1 MQLLKRIVWLNLVLL
16 FFTVPIHAQ
25 NIILKQTNQSG
36 IYKNGETIQLK
47 VYLRKQLAD
56 SFFISIRRNYQP
68 IAEKKAFANTG
79 DTLMVFSETAKGP
92 SSLIFEATTSKD
104 TASIGLVTE
113 PEKFT
118 VSTLRPADFDSF
130 WASEKSKLKAL
141 PIQIKSNTVAEIEK
155 GYTIENMEINC
166 TGPKPVRGY
175 YAKPNNARVG
185 SLPIVLFVHAAGVS
199 GNWCRS
205 EPAIALRYA
214 KMGNGAICFDL
225 NAHGMLT
232 AQSDAYYQDLE
243 KGELFNYAQSGLE
256 DRSTV
261 YFRGMYLRLLRT
273 IEFLTQ
279 QPEWDGKRILVIGE
293 SQGGGQALAAAG
305 LDKRVTAVV
314 ASVPAMCDWGRTLQA
329 SKGGWPNPFSTK
341 NDQAKMLRTLPYY
354 DAAHLLKG
362 STATIVTEIGLID
375 FTCSSESIYA
385 AINQSAGEKKVYAVP
400 FRAHHMLQPAYKEFW
415 YSTVTKPKEA
425 FIKDY
430 LR

>member
-1 MQLLKRIVWLNLVLL
+1 MLNLKRILWINLILL
-16 FFTVPIHAQ
+16 FSIETISAQ
-25 NIILKQTNQSG
+25 NLYLKQSNESG
-36 IYKNGETIQLK
+36 VYKNGEPIQLK
-47 VYLRKQLAD
+47 ALISKHLSD
-56 SFFISIRRNYQP
+56 SIFFSIRRNYQQ
-68 IAEKKAFANTG
+68 IAEKRRFVNTG
-79 DTLMVFSETAKGP
+79 DTLTLFLEPAKGP
-92 SSLIFEATTSKD
+92 SSIIFEITTKKD
-104 TASIGLVTE
+104 TVSIGLVIE

-118 VSTLRPADFDSF
+118 VSTSRPADFDTY
-130 WASEKSKLKAL
+130 WAEEKKQLAAL
-141 PIQIKSNTVAEIEK
+141 PIQIKSNEIAEIEK
-155 GYTIENMEINC
+155 GYSIFNMEINC

-175 YAKPNNARVG
+175 YAKPQNARSG

-232 AQSDAYYQDLE
+232 AQSDTYYQELE
-243 KGELFNYAQSGLE
+243 KGELLNYSQTGLE

-305 LDKRVTAVV
+305 LDKRVSAVV
-314 ASVPAMCDWGRTLQA
+314 ASVPAMCDWGRTLLN
-329 SKGGWPNPFSTK
+329 SKGGWPNPFGTK
-341 NDQAKMLRTLPYY
+341 NDQAKMLLSLPYY

-362 STATIVTEIGLID
+362 SKATIVTEIGLID

-385 AINQSAGEKKVYAVP
+385 AINQSEGEKKVFAVP
-400 FRAHHMLQPAYKEFW
+400 YRAHHMLQPVHKEEW
-415 YSTVTKPKEA
+415 ENAVTKPKEA
-425 FIKDY
+425 FIRAFLK
-430 LR
+430 